1 MKLTTTSAALVLVS
15 MTPAFA
21 ADLPSRVAP
30 PVYVPPPLP
39 VFTWTGFYAGVQG
52 GYAFGKDNATATA
65 FGANR
70 RRTVG
75 GEGGGGIPITVNA
88 VAAARTG
95 RTTLANISSS
105 PSGVVG
111 GGHVGYNFS
120 TAGLLGG
127 FLGPAGVFG
136 IEGDAEGLDNS
147 KTVFAGAAFGRIK
160 SDLQGSIR
168 GRLGIGF
175 DRFLVYG
182 TGGAAFGD
190 FKSTYGLGPFVAQST
205 DTTRVGYTVGG
216 GLEYAFTNNW
226 SFRAEYRYSDY
237 GAFSNSILAPTA
249 AVSLVTIR
257 HHETSQRVEGGI
269 SYLFTTP
276 APAVVARY

>member
-1 MKLTTTSAALVLVS
+1 MKLTATSAALALVLI
-15 MTPAFA
+15 TPAFA
-21 ADLPSRVAP
+21 ADLPSRAAP
-30 PVYVPPPLP
+30 PVYVPPPVP
-39 VFTWTGFYAGVQG
+39 VFTWTGFYAGIQG
-52 GYAFGKDNATATA
+52 GYSFGKDNATATA
-65 FGANR
+65 ITRGTTVR
-70 RRTVG
+70 RAAVG
-75 GEGGGGIPITVNA
+75 GEGGGGGL
-88 VAAARTG
+88 RTG

-127 FLGPAGVFG
+127 ALGPAGVFG
-136 IEGDAEGLDNS
+136 IEGDAEGLDSS
-147 KTVFAGAAFGRIK
+147 KTVFDGAAFGRIK

-168 GRLGIGF
+168 GRLGVGF

-190 FKSTYGLGPFVAQST
+190 FKTTYGLGPFVAQST

-216 GLEYAFTNNW
+216 GLEYAFTPNW

-237 GAFSNSILAPTA
+237 GAFSNSIVAPTS

-257 HHETSQRVEGGI
+257 HHETSQRIEGGI

-276 APAVVARY
+276 VPAVVARY